1 MRRRLLLPTLL
12 AALLAA
18 ALGPL
23 AVLAN
28 GVPQL
33 VKLTYL
39 DGLSNYGPQDAEG
52 VLEFSFAEA
61 YAKLDAQKLAAP
73 PAGHVY
79 EGWLVKTATN
89 ESVSIGTFTPDAAG
103 TVHYETALPPI
114 QDYGFDLFVITLE
127 PNTADG
133 VPSQQRSIAGYF
145 TVVNRSAPA
154 VQNRPDTLPY
164 TGGGDVLA
172 AVARLGLV
180 GGAAFVGLVAAVGLA
195 RRRRTA

>member
-1 MRRRLLLPTLL
+1 MTRRVWLPALLV
-12 AALLAA
+12 ALLAA
-18 ALGPL
+18 ALAPW
-23 AVLAN
+23 AAQAN

-39 DGLSNYGPQDAEG
+39 EGLSNYGPQDAEG

-61 YAKLDAQKLAAP
+61 YAKLDAQKLAPAP
-73 PAGHVY
+73 VGHVY

-127 PNTADG
+127 QQPGDG

-145 TVVNRSAPA
+145 TVVNRSAP
-154 VQNRPDTLPY
+154 VMQNRPDTLPY
-164 TGGGDVLA
+164 TGGVTGDAL
-172 AVARLGLV
+172 ARLALV
-180 GGAAFVGLVAAVGLA
+180 GGVLVVGLAAAAGLA